1 MPLCALH
8 TIENCMTGTKRRSR
22 STASQTF
29 SIFSRNRSY
38 CCAVHKIKNF
48 KRSQFFF
55 FRSLRNAVEY
65 LQKRIEKNRTSFFL
79 SCRYR
84 RYLLVFLRLHKFVKQ
99 FYDAPKNFWWSSEYK
114 KSHCKVK
121 IFLKCVFFK
130 VNFLYVEIQS
140 STPTSGQRSSAS
152 MCRS

>member
-29 SIFSRNRSY
+29 SIFSRNRSF

-48 KRSQFFF
+48 KRSQFSFF
-55 FRSLRNAVEY
+55 ASLRDTVEY

-99 FYDAPKNFWWSSEYK
+99 FYDAPK
-114 KSHCKVK
+114 
-121 IFLKCVFFK
+121 IFLVVKWRKRSKYKFFMSIK
-130 VNFLYVEIQS
+130 GYLNPLCQ
-140 STPTSGQRSSAS
+140 
-152 MCRS
+152 